1 MNYEKSKQY
10 QDTFTKIKQTLE
22 NDRSRL
28 KLLEPSI
35 EPAPS
40 NWLTTIPLI
49 DGFYLNKTFW
59 NSTRIRYD
67 IPQKYLPSI
76 KYLPCVWSI

>member
-1 MNYEKSKQY
+1 MNCEKSKQY
-10 QDTFTKIKQTLE
+10 QDTSTKIKQTLE

-49 DGFYLNKTFW
+49 DVFIL
-59 NSTRIRYD
+59 IRRFGTELAFAMTYH
-67 IPQKYLPSI
+67 KSI
-76 KYLPCVWSI
+76 YHQ

>member
-1 MNYEKSKQY
+1 MNCENSKQY

-35 EPAPS
+35 EPTAS

-49 DGFYLNKTFW
+49 DDFYLNKSFW
-59 NSTRIRYD
+59 NSTRIRCD
-67 IPQKYLPSI
+67 IPLKYLSSI